1 MAEFHQFVPA
11 EGKTIKKTKPLGVKI
26 KEGLLRKAKQLSND
40 AEHVRGQVKQL
51 KEKALKEKALEKLLA
66 FLIQKL
72 KGCSSDYRDY
82 SLPLVYRTAM
92 LLSRHPKLTPN
103 TCWKMALIVEHSERS
118 KFDDVTEIGRLL
130 ESSQFAVYRASRYD
144 QQPSFDISA
153 NGKIDIKKRVEPIFR
168 IGQPVI
174 QTLND
179 APTKVIAEYT
189 IGSGTYGTVTKMSS
203 SDGPFARKVIG
214 GKNTGDVL
222 DGCVREISLMRELTG
237 AEHIIQLKTWATSIQ
252 YVDRRIESCTYD
264 MELGIGSLADNM
276 EEFDDDAKRYDL
288 FIQMAK
294 GIKVCHDAR
303 IMHRDLKPD
312 NIILFGP
319 TSNRIAKL
327 ADFGLARRV
336 SAYAGR
342 TYTCNVV
349 TKWWRAPEIWEGY
362 VDRVDSL
369 HYGCGVDVFSFGI
382 IMCDV
387 LYGRLYTPYTLQE
400 HLDETQDKAPFYG
413 EWPEKQ
419 ELTFNN
425 VKPNQGEEDGSDD
438 DVMDDEKIVMAKKIR
453 EIITYNNQ
461 VDIYWRDFMSGIIQT
476 KVAEMSWPQ
485 SVQSCLQPESKE
497 RPNISTVLKYL
508 QGEQKRLVTTS
519 PNPSQTQR
527 RQALKTTFPRP
538 PNIKLQRRAALEA
551 RF

>member
-1 MAEFHQFVPA
+1 MAEYHQFVPA
-11 EGKTIKKTKPLGVKI
+11 EGKTTKKHKLLGEQI
-26 KEGLLRKAKQLSND
+26 KEGLLRKAKQLSD
-40 AEHVRGQVKQL
+40 EAEHVRGQVKKL
-51 KEKALKEKALEKLLA
+51 KQKALQKLLA

-72 KGCSSDYRDY
+72 KGYEEDYRDY

-92 LLSRHPKLTPN
+92 LLSQHPTLTPN

-153 NGKIDIKKRVEPIFR
+153 NRKIDIKKRVEPIFR
-168 IGQPVI
+168 LGQPVI

-237 AEHIIQLKTWATSIQ
+237 AEHIIQLKPWATSIQ
-252 YVDRRIESCTYD
+252 YVDRRIASCTYD

-276 EEFDDDAKRYDL
+276 GEFDDDAKRYDL

-294 GIKVCHDAR
+294 GIKACHDAM

-312 NIILFGP
+312 NIILFGHQE
-319 TSNRIAKL
+319 RIAKL

-349 TKWWRAPEIWEGY
+349 TEWWRAPEIWEGY

-400 HLDETQDKAPFYG
+400 HLDETPDEAPFYG

-425 VKPNQGEEDGSDD
+425 VEPNQGEEDGSDD
-438 DVMDDEKIVMAKKIR
+438 DVVMDDAKIVMIQKIR
-453 EIITYNNQ
+453 EIMAHNDKVNL
-461 VDIYWRDFMSGIIQT
+461 YWHDFMSGIIQA
-476 KVAEMSWPQ
+476 KVAEMSWPE
-485 SVQSCLQPESKE
+485 SVQRCLQPESKE
-497 RPNISTVLKYL
+497 RPNISTVLEYL

-519 PNPSQTQR
+519 PNPSRTQR

-538 PNIKLQRRAALEA
+538 PNIKLQRRAAA